1 MTVILVEVS
10 TDLARYDYNDDDYGC
25 ADDDGGDDGL
35 DDDNDGYPCRTPLVM
50 LTVASVNAR
59 MGCAAG
65 FFKS

>member
-10 TDLARYDYNDDDYGC
+10 TDLARYDYDD
-25 ADDDGGDDGL
+25 DDDGCDDDDGL
-35 DDDNDGYPCRTPLVM
+35 DVDHYDDGYPCRTPLVM

-65 FFKS
+65 F

>member
-10 TDLARYDYNDDDYGC
+10 TDLARYNYDADDDDGC
-25 ADDDGGDDGL
+25 VDDDGGDDGL
-35 DDDNDGYPCRTPLVM
+35 DVDDDGYPCRTPLVM

-65 FFKS
+65 F